1 VTFQRRGPA
10 YNDVVSDQVLT
21 LRHLNRATLA
31 RQMLLARKKTS
42 LPEAVE
48 QLLALQAQIARPAF
62 VGLWSRVSG
71 FTREK
76 LAKLLHDRTIV
87 RATTMRGTLH
97 LMTGS
102 DYLRFRGAL
111 QASLDVGMKA
121 ILKQRLAGIDIAGIV
136 DLSRAYFATPRTFD
150 DARKH
155 LQRTYPKLDERA
167 MGYAVRLTLPLVQV
181 PTADDDWSF
190 PATASFVSAEKWLGK
205 RPDASGEPDAMVL
218 RYLAAYGP
226 STITEAQ
233 TWLGMPAL
241 KATFARL
248 RPTLVSLR
256 GPGRAELFD
265 VPGAPTPDADLPAPV
280 RFLPEW
286 DSMLIGRND
295 ERFIA
300 TAYRSSVFLPGLR
313 VLATFLIDG
322 VVAGT
327 WKIERTKSAATLA
340 LTPFAKIS
348 KAVRAELEDE
358 GDKLLLFVAPE
369 AMSRHLQIGSN

>member
-1 VTFQRRGPA
+1 MM
-10 YNDVVSDQVLT
+10 LT

-42 LPEAVE
+42 VPQAVE
-48 QLLALQAQIARPAF
+48 QVLALQAQMARPAF

-71 FTREK
+71 FTRPK

-87 RATTMRGTLH
+87 RATTIRGTLH
-97 LMTGS
+97 LMTAS

-111 QASLDVGMKA
+111 QASLDLGLKA
-121 ILKQRLAGIDIAGIV
+121 ILKQRLAGIDIDRIV
-136 DLSRAYFATPRTFD
+136 ALSRTHFATPRTFD

-155 LQRTYPKLDERA
+155 LQLTYPKLDERA

-181 PTADDDWSF
+181 PTDDDDWSF
-190 PATASFVSAEKWLGK
+190 PATASFVSAEAWLGNK
-205 RPDASGEPDAMVL
+205 PQTDEGPDTIVL
-218 RYLAAYGP
+218 RYLSGYGP
-226 STITEAQ
+226 STIAETQ

-241 KATFARL
+241 KPTFERL
-248 RPTLVSLR
+248 RPRLVSLR

-265 VPGAPTPDADLPAPV
+265 VAGAPTPEADTPVPV

-300 TAYRSSVFLPGLR
+300 TAHRPSVFLPGLR

-322 VVAGT
+322 AVAGT
-327 WKIERTKSAATLA
+327 WRIERAKGTATLV
-340 LTPFAKIS
+340 LSPFAKVT
-348 KAVRAELEDE
+348 KAARGELEEE
-358 GDKLLLFVAPE
+358 GEALLQFVEPE
-369 AMSRHLQIGSN
+369 AKTRDIRM